1 MVKRVLVIGLDA
13 ALLELI
19 DPWVQQ
25 GKLPV
30 LGQLMAQGASG
41 VLRSTIPP
49 LSPAAW
55 SSFATGMNP
64 GKHGVFDHAYRR
76 SDSYEVVPTNARRRA
91 GRTLWQLIGERGGRV
106 GVINVPE
113 TYPPEPVNGFLITGM
128 STPSDDS
135 DFCYPPTLANELEET
150 VGGYKVFGP
159 RTKEDLDR
167 ALVGMH
173 ETAVMRLRAAAYL
186 VNTYDPQFMIV
197 VLQETDTV
205 QHRFWKYMDPDHP
218 QYDVEG
224 ARRYGDAILGVYQR
238 IDENLHL
245 LLDQMDKDSVVI
257 VMSDHGAGAIHKW
270 LYLNNW
276 LVRQGFIRFKRTPLI
291 RLKRALYRL
300 GHTPGN
306 VMELAMRLRLG
317 LTDQAINQ
325 VRKSSSTR
333 NFLYRLFLSF
343 DDVDWSRTKA
353 YTLGGNM
360 TGIHINLRGR
370 EPAGCVQPGAEYEAL
385 RDEIIARLADL
396 RDEETGVQ
404 VAERIYRR
412 EELYSGPYVERAPDV
427 IFEAHDERYVGFG
440 GQEFTANVVMAPSRL
455 FNGCHRRDGMI
466 VLAGQPIRAGVRLS
480 PHDIVDL
487 APTILYLLGYPV
499 PADMDGRVMV
509 EALPTDFL
517 EKHPIQIAETTWEAA
532 EEESGFSPS
541 EEAVIAERLKD
552 LGYL

>member
-1 MVKRVLVIGLDA
+1 MVKKVLVIGLDA
-13 ALLELI
+13 GPLELI

-173 ETAVMRLRAAAYL
+173 ETAAMRLRVAAYL
-186 VNTYDPQFMIV
+186 MNNYDPQFMVV

-218 QYDVEG
+218 QYHAEG

-245 LLDQMDKDSVVI
+245 LLDQMDEDSIVI

-276 LVRQGFIRFKRTPLI
+276 LVRQWFIRFKRTPLI
-291 RLKRALYRL
+291 RLKRALYQL

-412 EELYSGPYVERAPDV
+412 EELYTGPYVERAPDV

-517 EKHPIQIAETTWEAA
+517 EKHPFQIAETTWEAA
-532 EEESGFSPS
+532 EEDSGFSPS